1 MNAITIRRFGALTVA
16 FCAAMLIAPASR
28 AQDGAKIFADKKCA
42 SCHGVDGHANV
53 PAGKALKTRDFSLPD
68 VMAESDSDLATVIAK
83 GKNKMPAYE
92 KQLKD
97 AEIKSLVTY
106 LRSLG
111 KK

>member
-1 MNAITIRRFGALTVA
+1 MTIRRLGVLVGAFG
-16 FCAAMLIAPASR
+16 AAMLIGPASQ
-28 AQDGAKIFADKKCA
+28 AEDGAKIFADKKCA
-42 SCHGVDGHANV
+42 SCHGTDGHANV

-68 VMAESDSDLATVIAK
+68 VMAESDGDLATVIAK

-106 LRSLG
+106 VRSLG